1 MPQAWRKG
9 NGGKVFTLTR
19 CSATS
24 VIGKRHNHDTS
35 SIEQPSSGVTA
46 RILILK
52 GNEKWAGL
60 SHSFLR
66 VRRWLFWQVRSWLRA
81 RLPRA
86 RPVALLPMGLTHA
99 QRAPSL
105 RSEVDGPDGRCV
117 KRLSARREN
126 PGRFFI
132 AAAQG
137 RHERERVPCIP
148 GCTRDAPSYSSPPI
162 AFSENRLDFRAHAAV
177 QRSIKVTL
185 KRLRLLFRAEAA
197 L

>member
-1 MPQAWRKG
+1 MPRAWRKG

-137 RHERERVPCIP
+137 CHERIERRASLDAQGTLHLIRGHALRFPKIVP
-148 GCTRDAPSYSSPPI
+148 
-162 AFSENRLDFRAHAAV
+162 DFRALAVV

-185 KRLRLLFRAEAA
+185 KKLRLLFRAEAA

>member
-1 MPQAWRKG
+1 MLQAWRKG
-9 NGGKVFTLTR
+9 NCGKVFTLTR

-99 QRAPSL
+99 QRVPSL
-105 RSEVDGPDGRCV
+105 RSEVDGPDARCV

-132 AAAQG
+132 SAAKAVTKEKVCRASLDAQG
-137 RHERERVPCIP
+137 TLHRIRAYRL
-148 GCTRDAPSYSSPPI
+148 R
-162 AFSENRLDFRAHAAV
+162 FSKIGPDFRAHSVV

-185 KRLRLLFRAEAA
+185 KKLRLLFRAKAA

>member
-105 RSEVDGPDGRCV
+105 RSEVYGPDGRCMN
-117 KRLSARREN
+117 RLSARRE
-126 PGRFFI
+126 I
-132 AAAQG
+132 QG
-137 RHERERVPCIP
+137 AFLLQPLRPISKAIELRVSLNVHGTLHLI
-148 GCTRDAPSYSSPPI
+148 RAYHWAFRKSVPI
-162 AFSENRLDFRAHAAV
+162 FGPMLWCN
-177 QRSIKVTL
+177 
-185 KRLRLLFRAEAA
+185 AA
-197 L
+197 LKLR

>member
-46 RILILK
+46 RVLILK

-60 SHSFLR
+60 SHCFLR
-66 VRRWLFWQVRSWLRA
+66 VRRWLFWQVRLWLRV

-86 RPVALLPMGLTHA
+86 RPVALLLTGLTHA
-99 QRAPSL
+99 QRAPSPP
-105 RSEVDGPDGRCV
+105 SEIDGPGGRCV
-117 KRLSARREN
+117 KRLRRPDGN

-132 AAAQG
+132 EPRAARGQW
-137 RHERERVPCIP
+137 
-148 GCTRDAPSYSSPPI
+148 
-162 AFSENRLDFRAHAAV
+162 LV
-177 QRSIKVTL
+177 QRSIKASL
-185 KRLRLLFRAEAA
+185 KLLRLLFRAEVA

>member
-1 MPQAWRKG
+1 MHGAFFKRIATKNYVDRYDPNELGNVEFVATFKGWECRGNVWGMPQAWRKG

-35 SIEQPSSGVTA
+35 SIEQPTSGVTA

-81 RLPRA
+81 RLPQA
-86 RPVALLPMGLTHA
+86 RPVALPPMGLTHV
-99 QRAPSL
+99 QRAPSPH
-105 RSEVDGPDGRCV
+105 SEAGG
-117 KRLSARREN
+117 LM
-126 PGRFFI
+126 
-132 AAAQG
+132 
-137 RHERERVPCIP
+137 
-148 GCTRDAPSYSSPPI
+148 
-162 AFSENRLDFRAHAAV
+162 AV
-177 QRSIKVTL
+177 
-185 KRLRLLFRAEAA
+185 A
-197 L
+197 

>member
-105 RSEVDGPDGRCV
+105 RSEVDGPDGRCM
-117 KRLSARREN
+117 KRPSARREN

-132 AAAQG
+132 AAAEAHLESD
-137 RHERERVPCIP
+137 RAPSILE
-148 GCTRDAPSYSSPPI
+148 CTRHAPSYSSLPLGLPKI
-162 AFSENRLDFRAHAAV
+162 GPDFRADAVV

-185 KRLRLLFRAEAA
+185 KKLRLLFRAEAA

>member
-99 QRAPSL
+99 QRAPSP

-117 KRLSARREN
+117 KRLSARREIQ
-126 PGRFFI
+126 GAFFCS
-132 AAAQG
+132 
-137 RHERERVPCIP
+137 RSR
-148 GCTRDAPSYSSPPI
+148 PSRKRKS
-162 AFSENRLDFRAHAAV
+162 AV
-177 QRSIKVTL
+177 HSWMHKGRSI
-185 KRLRLLFRAEAA
+185 LFEATHCVFRKSSRFSRPCCGA
-197 L
+197 TQH

>member
-1 MPQAWRKG
+1 MLQAWRKG
-9 NGGKVFTLTR
+9 NCGKVFTLTR

-117 KRLSARREN
+117 KRLSARREIQGAFLLQ
-126 PGRFFI
+126 PLKAVTKEKERC
-132 AAAQG
+132 ASLDAQG
-137 RHERERVPCIP
+137 TLHLI
-148 GCTRDAPSYSSPPI
+148 
-162 AFSENRLDFRAHAAV
+162 RAHPLRFPKIV
-177 QRSIKVTL
+177 SIFVPML
-185 KRLRLLFRAEAA
+185 WCNAA
-197 L
+197 LKLR

>member
-132 AAAQG
+132 LAAKAVTKEKVCRASLGAQG
-137 RHERERVPCIP
+137 
-148 GCTRDAPSYSSPPI
+148 TAPSYSSLPI
-162 AFSENRLDFRAHAAV
+162 AFSENRSRFSRPCCGATQH
-177 QRSIKVTL
+177 
-185 KRLRLLFRAEAA
+185 
-197 L
+197 

>member
-117 KRLSARREN
+117 KRLSARRE
-126 PGRFFI
+126 I
-132 AAAQG
+132 QG
-137 RHERERVPCIP
+137 AFLFKPPR
-148 GCTRDAPSYSSPPI
+148 PSRKRKS
-162 AFSENRLDFRAHAAV
+162 AV
-177 QRSIKVTL
+177 HPWMHKGRSI
-185 KRLRLLFRAEAA
+185 LFEPSHRVFRKSSRFSRPWCGATQH
-197 L
+197 

>member
-99 QRAPSL
+99 QRVPSL

-117 KRLSARREN
+117 KRLSARREIQGAFLLQ
-126 PGRFFI
+126 PLKAVTKEKESR
-132 AAAQG
+132 ASLDAQG
-137 RHERERVPCIP
+137 TLHLI
-148 GCTRDAPSYSSPPI
+148 
-162 AFSENRLDFRAHAAV
+162 RAHPLRFPKIV
-177 QRSIKVTL
+177 SIFAPM
-185 KRLRLLFRAEAA
+185 LRCNAA
-197 L
+197 LKLR